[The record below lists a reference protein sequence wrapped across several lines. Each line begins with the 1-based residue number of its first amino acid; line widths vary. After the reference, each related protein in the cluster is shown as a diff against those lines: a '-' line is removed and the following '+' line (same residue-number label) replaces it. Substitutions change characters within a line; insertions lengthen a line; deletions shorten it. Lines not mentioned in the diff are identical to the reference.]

1 MSKHYRVHTVFL
13 LYGKKLFDVHDPS
26 DFRQAGVFGP
36 FGTRKDAEMAVMR
49 AMDRGAVEAK
59 IEPCDI
65 DP

>member
-1 MSKHYRVHTVFL
+1 MSKHYLVSTVFVID
-13 LYGKKLFDVHDPS
+13 GRKC
-26 DFRQAGVFGP
+26 RQAGVFGP